1 MTKNNNYFP
10 NLNGVRFIAAAM
22 VIISHIEL
30 GKSYFGIENEFSNL
44 KQLGV
49 LGVSLF
55 FVLSGFL
62 ITFLLLEE
70 KKKNGQINLKFFYL
84 RRVLRIWPLY
94 FFIIIL
100 SVFILPHIELFNIPN
115 MTLRFDYNSEF
126 IKVILLFLFFL
137 TNILI
142 SIKLVPFATQT
153 WSIGT
158 EEQFYLIW
166 PLIINRIEKLEKVFI
181 AIIVFYNLLIIL
193 LKSNILPEVKYSS
206 IFETYIRLIQLDS
219 LAFGA
224 LGACF
229 LYKRSKILSKIV
241 NNFSFCTSLILV
253 IFIAAFNSSV
263 LYFKSSLVAICFI
276 VIILNLVH
284 NKRLHNI
291 LENKF
296 FFKMGEISYG
306 LYMYHQI
313 VIALCINCLLK
324 YSGFNNI
331 ILYIFTFVIT
341 ILISI
346 VSYKFLEKPFIL
358 KKKHYTFR
366 SQTVNKS

>member
-1 MTKNNNYFP
+1 MTKNNNFFS

-70 KKKNGQINLKFFYL
+70 KNKNGQVNLKFFYL
-84 RRVLRIWPLY
+84 RRILRIWPLY
-94 FFIIIL
+94 FLIVIL
-100 SVFILPHIELFNIPN
+100 SVFILPHIEMFNIPN
-115 MTLRFDYNSEF
+115 MTLKFDYNSEF
-126 IKVILLFLFFL
+126 IKVIVLFLFFL

-166 PLIINRIEKLEKVFI
+166 PLVINKTKELEKLFI
-181 AIIVFYNLLIIL
+181 VIIVLYNILLIL
-193 LKSNILPEVKYSS
+193 LKSNILPEIKYSN
-206 IFETYIRLIQLDS
+206 IFQAYIRLIQLDS

-229 LYKRSKILSKIV
+229 LYKRSNILSKIV
-241 NNFSFCTSLILV
+241 NNFSFGISLITL
-253 IFIAAFNSSV
+253 IFVVVFHSDII
-263 LYFKSSLVAICFI
+263 YFKSSFVAICFI

-284 NKRLHNI
+284 NKTLHNI

-306 LYMYHQI
+306 LYMYHQM
-313 VIALCINCLLK
+313 VIAFCINCLLK
-324 YSGFNNI
+324 YSSFNNTV
-331 ILYIFTFVIT
+331 LYIFTFVVT

-346 VSYKFLEKPFIL
+346 ASYKFLEKPFIL
-358 KKKHYTFR
+358 KKDKYSFR
-366 SQTVNKS
+366 N